1 MSNLPESEYPYAN
14 ERQYFDLLYRI
25 LEEGEIKTSR
35 TGTDTLSIFHS
46 HCQYDLNY
54 SFPILTS
61 KKIYWKGIVG
71 ELLWFLRG
79 ETNIKSLQDDNIH
92 IWDEW
97 ADENGDLGPVYGYQ
111 WRNFPRVDWDDG
123 DPSLAGSVDQ
133 IEQLVTGLKENRNDR
148 RHIVCAW
155 NPGMRH
161 DMALPPCHAFVQF
174 YVRQNKYLD
183 CQLYQ
188 RSADTFL
195 GVPFNIASYALLL
208 SIIALKVDLE
218 PGILHHTLGDAHL
231 YVNHLDAVDTQTHRR
246 RMFPAPKLVIDPVV
260 KDLDWDDM
268 KIEHFTLDN
277 YISEPALKGIIAV

>member
-1 MSNLPESEYPYAN
+1 MTPESERPYQN
-14 ERQYFDLLYRI
+14 ERQYIDLLHKI
-25 LEEGEIKTSR
+25 LQEGERKTSR
-35 TGTDTLSIFHS
+35 TGVDTISVFPA
-46 HCQYDLNY
+46 HCSYDMQNG
-54 SFPILTS
+54 FPILTT
-61 KKIYWKGIVG
+61 KKMYWKGIVG

-79 ETNIKSLQDDNIH
+79 ETNIKSLQEDSIH

-133 IEQLVTGLKENRNDR
+133 IEQLIKGLKEDPNDR

-161 DMALPPCHAFVQF
+161 DMALPPCHAFFQF

-195 GVPFNIASYALLL
+195 GVPFNISSYSLLTA
-208 SIIALKVDLE
+208 IIALKVGLE
-218 PGILHHTLGDAHL
+218 PGKFHHTLGDAHL
-231 YVNHLDAVDTQTHRR
+231 YVNHLDAVDEQLYQR
-246 RMFPAPKLVIDPVV
+246 RMYPAPQLVIDPVV
-260 KDLDWDDM
+260 KDMDWSEM

-277 YISEPALKGIIAV
+277 YQSEKLLKGEIAV